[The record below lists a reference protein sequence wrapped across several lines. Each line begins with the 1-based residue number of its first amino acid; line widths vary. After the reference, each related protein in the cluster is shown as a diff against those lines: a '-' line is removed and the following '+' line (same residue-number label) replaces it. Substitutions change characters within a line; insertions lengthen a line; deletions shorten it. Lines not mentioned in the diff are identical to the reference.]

1 MARPRGPREVEDF
14 VGSSAGGEAP
24 TGLASL
30 LEFTESDP
38 AAQFLIATAMGPD
51 GDLVEA
57 RLARGC
63 RAFGVWREGE
73 LAGYGWLSTRPEW
86 IGELELEITPRT
98 GEAYIW
104 NCFTLAPH
112 RRRGVLRA
120 LLAGIRARAQSEGLK
135 RIWIGSVAI
144 PAERAFG
151 SSGFNPALAMTSTTI
166 AGFNWLQVRPA
177 AEADPTLVSAAH
189 QVVATNPGW
198 HLRRSKKRRH

>member
-1 MARPRGPREVEDF
+1 V
-14 VGSSAGGEAP
+14 P

-30 LEFTESDP
+30 LEVSESDP
-38 AAQFLIATAMGPD
+38 AAQLLIATAMGPD

-63 RAFGVWREGE
+63 RCFGVWRDGE
-73 LAGYGWLSTRPEW
+73 LAGYGWLSTQPEW
-86 IGELELEITPRT
+86 IGELELEIKPGP

-104 NCFTLAPH
+104 NCFTLAHH

-120 LLAGIRARAQSEGLK
+120 LLAGIRARAQSDGMN

-144 PAERAFG
+144 PAERTFG
-151 SSGFNPALAMTSTTI
+151 PSGFNPALAMTSTTI

-177 AEADPTLVSAAH
+177 PGADPALVTAAH
-189 QVVATNPGW
+189 EVVATNPGW
-198 HLRRSKKRRH
+198 HLRRSKRRRH